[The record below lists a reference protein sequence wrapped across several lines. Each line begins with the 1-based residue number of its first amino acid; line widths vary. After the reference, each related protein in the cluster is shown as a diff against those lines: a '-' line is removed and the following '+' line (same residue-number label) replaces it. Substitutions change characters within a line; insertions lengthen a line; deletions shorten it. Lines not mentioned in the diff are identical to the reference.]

1 LGDGFDSPFAYCGP
15 VGLANGQ
22 PQTPAPK
29 RAGRRRPVNVSGA
42 IAAKPCQHFVTM
54 FGDYSPMTRDENINA
69 VIQGLRE
76 RSGLPAACMK
86 AAKIAWP
93 RPLAIGQLAHVA
105 IGNAHC
111 PSSGRP
117 TSRSEPKP
125 PQQPALP

>member
-29 RAGRRRPVNVSGA
+29 CAGPRRPVNVSGA

-69 VIQGLRE
+69 VIQELRE
-76 RSGLPAACMK
+76 RLGLPATCMK

-93 RPLAIGQLAHVA
+93 RPLAIGQLAHAAVVNV
-105 IGNAHC
+105 I
-111 PSSGRP
+111 
-117 TSRSEPKP
+117 
-125 PQQPALP
+125 LPGKRETNVQH